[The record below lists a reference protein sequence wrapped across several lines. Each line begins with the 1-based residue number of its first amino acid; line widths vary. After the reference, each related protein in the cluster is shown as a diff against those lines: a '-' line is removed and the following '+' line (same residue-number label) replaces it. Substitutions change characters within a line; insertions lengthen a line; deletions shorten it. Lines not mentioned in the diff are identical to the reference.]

1 MIKYIIKKDISN
13 AVKIDTDTNNVDIL
27 KTEWVID
34 RTYFIDKTG
43 VCVMD
48 GQSFDVKEGDMI
60 IKLYAID
67 EKSDKE
73 YVIISNP
80 QITDYFNRLAEYEK
94 LECCGPVALNDC
106 TEKA

>member
-1 MIKYIIKKDISN
+1 MIKYIIKRDIGN
-13 AVKIDTDTNNVDIL
+13 AIKIDTDTNDIDIL
-27 KTEWVID
+27 KNKRVID

-43 VCVMD
+43 VCIID
-48 GQSFDVKEGDMI
+48 GQSFDVKEGDVI
-60 IKLYAID
+60 IKFHAID
-67 EKSDKE
+67 TNANKE
-73 YVIISNP
+73 YVTISNP